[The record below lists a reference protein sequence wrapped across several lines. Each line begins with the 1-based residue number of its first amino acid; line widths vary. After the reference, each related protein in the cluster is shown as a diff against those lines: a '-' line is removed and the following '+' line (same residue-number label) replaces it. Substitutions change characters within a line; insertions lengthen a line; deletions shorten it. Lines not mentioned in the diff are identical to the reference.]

1 SSYHFR
7 GGDRDSW
14 SLESSW
20 SASDFLTTASYH
32 DSSKRGRRANCVGS
46 GTRKSWLLV
55 TGHVMIRDISSQ
67 VLLKILNT
75 TSTKYS
81 SITSDCTDLLDEL
94 SDPVLSHIY
103 RESNNVADILAHY
116 GQTMAARLPTSLP
129 FVTPPTCTIEAA

>member
-1 SSYHFR
+1 MLGLCLALRNNFYP
-7 GGDRDSW
+7 
-14 SLESSW
+14 
-20 SASDFLTTASYH
+20 
-32 DSSKRGRRANCVGS
+32 
-46 GTRKSWLLV
+46 LLIE
-55 TGHVMIRDISSQ
+55 TDSQ

-116 GQTMAARLPTSLP
+116 GQTMATEDYQHLFL
-129 FVTPPTCTIEAA
+129 FVTPPTCTMKQLSLDLTGTESTRSIP